1 MKIAVVSPP
10 NGMLVLL
17 LLLCFFLSV
26 SLLLWDVFNL
36 VSVLSVYFHVPKIS
50 IYPVTKCKSQFR
62 KARLQFL
69 AANFSSLLFVWLLL
83 YVQKQLI
90 VSKISHC
97 CASTAGKIPRTKKDE
112 TKRERERQTTKV
124 KHTHQPYFGRT
135 HFASE
140 SYRRNGI
147 TTITDQAAPAR

>member
-10 NGMLVLL
+10 NGMLVLLLLLLL

-69 AANFSSLLFVWLLL
+69 AANFSSLLFVWLIV
-83 YVQKQLI
+83 YVQKQ
-90 VSKISHC
+90 
-97 CASTAGKIPRTKKDE
+97 
-112 TKRERERQTTKV
+112 
-124 KHTHQPYFGRT
+124 
-135 HFASE
+135 
-140 SYRRNGI
+140 
-147 TTITDQAAPAR
+147 